1 MLSFQ
6 LPLTKKSDATPV
18 AAPLWHPN
26 FRNYERLPDTK
37 VVRTTFFI
45 NAASIVVALLLV
57 LWVGFREY
65 RIHELGQQ
73 ISDTQA
79 EIDRNQ
85 KQNND
90 AIRLSG
96 VFAEED
102 KKLADAEA
110 FAHRPLSPLEFI
122 LQLGR
127 TLPKEIQIES
137 ADMRLSDP
145 AASQCFLRG
154 FVAGTKDQ
162 ASGTV
167 SGYLDTLRTTPKF
180 AAVFDSV
187 SLISL
192 NSDSRTNLLNF
203 EIVLKFKTAGTK
215 EKKP

>member
-1 MLSFQ
+1 MLAFQ

-18 AAPLWHPN
+18 AAPHWHPN

-45 NAASIVVALLLV
+45 NAASIMVASLLL

-65 RIHELGQQ
+65 HIRELGQQ
-73 ISDTQA
+73 ISDAQI
-79 EIDRNQ
+79 EIDKNQ

-96 VFAEED
+96 TFAAEE

-110 FAHRPLSPLEFI
+110 FARMPLSPMDFVLI
-122 LQLGR
+122 LGR
-127 TLPKEIQIES
+127 TLPKEIQMES
-137 ADMRLSDP
+137 ADMRMGEVGN
-145 AASQCFLRG
+145 SQCILRG

-162 ASGTV
+162 GSGTV
-167 SGYLDTLRTTPKF
+167 SAYLETLRNAPGF
-180 AAVFDSV
+180 SSVFETV
-187 SLISL
+187 SL
-192 NSDSRTNLLNF
+192 NSLTDAKNNLLSF
-203 EIVLKFKTAGTK
+203 EIVLKFKAPAK

>member
-1 MLSFQ
+1 MLAFQ
-6 LPLTKKSDATPV
+6 LPLTKRGDATPV

-45 NAASIVVALLLV
+45 NAASIAVALLLL
-57 LWVGFREY
+57 LWVGKREY

-73 ISDTQA
+73 VADA
-79 EIDRNQ
+79 EKQIDGNQ
-85 KQNND
+85 KQNNE

-96 VFAEED
+96 IFSEEQ
-102 KKLADAEA
+102 KKIADVEA
-110 FAHRPLSPLEFI
+110 FAHTPLSPLDFV

-127 TLPKEIQIES
+127 TLPKEIQLES
-137 ADMRLSDP
+137 ADMRMAEP
-145 AASQCFLRG
+145 ANSQCILRG
-154 FVAGTKDQ
+154 LVAGTKDQ

-167 SGYLDTLRTTPKF
+167 SAYLDTLRTAPKF
-180 AAVFDSV
+180 SSAFDNV

-192 NSDSRTNLLNF
+192 NLDQRSGLLAF
-203 EIVLKFKTAGTK
+203 EIVAKFRQPGK